1 MRIKLNSLLFGAALL
16 GLIAALLLA
25 AGCGLPKSRPP
36 IQVKQWTLEYPAPK
50 PGSAKLPAGLKVMR
64 FQAVQAFLGAEMVY
78 RPTSNERGTYNY
90 NRWFASPS
98 DLVGDFLLRDLR
110 SQGAFTVVY
119 SNRQP
124 QRPRFILEGGVE
136 EFLEVDDGQ
145 EWHAALKVN
154 LTLLDIKQ
162 HNAVKRL
169 LFQRDY
175 TLTAPMQRKNPAGLA
190 KAMSRAMAEFSQKA
204 RADIL
209 GAIEKALEKPLPK
222 ESGG

>member
-1 MRIKLNSLLFGAALL
+1 MMVKLRTLLFWAALFCL
-16 GLIAALLLA
+16 VPALLLVS
-25 AGCGLPKSRPP
+25 GCGLPKSRPP

-50 PGSAKLPAGLKVMR
+50 PGGAKLHAELKVMR

-78 RPTSNERGTYNY
+78 RPDPNERGFYNY

-110 SQGAFTVVY
+110 SLDVVAVVY

-124 QRPRFILEGGVE
+124 QRPRFMLEGGVE

-154 LTLLDIKQ
+154 LTLLDTKQ
-162 HNAVKRL
+162 HDVTKRL

-175 TLTAPMQRKNPAGLA
+175 TLTAPMQSKDPAGLA
-190 KAMSRAMAEFSQKA
+190 KAMSQAMAQFSEKA

-209 GAIEKALEKPLPK
+209 EAIEEALKTPLP
-222 ESGG
+222 EGSGD